1 MSEGPRVIPN
11 VCVPST
17 IHYPLFTIHFPLSS
31 RPALPLADQVRMN
44 TLAVILA
51 RAGSKGLPDKCVLPL
66 CGRPVIAYTIAH
78 AQQSRYVTDIVLTTD
93 STRAKSL
100 AQAAGVTVIDR
111 PADLATDTA
120 RVDDAVRHAVDQY
133 EAEDGGCVD
142 VVVILYGNIPVRGDG
157 IIDQC
162 VNHLIETGCDSVR
175 TLTPAGKHHPDWAHK
190 LDGDR
195 MVQYRV
201 NSIHRRQELEPVY
214 FHDSAV
220 VAVTRD
226 ALFAAAG
233 QEDPHQFF
241 GADRRGVIQK
251 PEDTVDVDT
260 CADFYMAEAILR
272 MRSEQTIVDR
282 PTGASRRPAFTAAIA
297 VGG

>member
-1 MSEGPRVIPN
+1 
-11 VCVPST
+11 
-17 IHYPLFTIHFPLSS
+17 
-31 RPALPLADQVRMN
+31 MN

-66 CGRPVIAYTIAH
+66 AGRPVIAYTIAH

-93 STRAKSL
+93 SPRARSL
-100 AQAAGVTVIDR
+100 AHAAGIDVIDR
-111 PADLATDTA
+111 PAELAADTA
-120 RVDDAVRHAVDQY
+120 RVDDAVRHAVQQY
-133 EAEDGGCVD
+133 EAEDGGRVD
-142 VVVILYGNIPVRGDG
+142 VVVILYGNVPVRGEG
-157 IIDQC
+157 IIDRC
-162 VNHLIETGCDSVR
+162 VNHLIEARCDSVR

-190 LDGDR
+190 LDDDR
-195 MVQYRV
+195 MIQHRV

-220 VAVTRD
+220 IVVTRD

-233 QEDPHQFF
+233 QDDPHRFF
-241 GADRRGVIQK
+241 GADRRGVVQN
-251 PEDTVDVDT
+251 PEDTVDIDT
-260 CADFYMAEAILR
+260 RADFYLAEAILR
-272 MRSEQTIVDR
+272 MRSEQNTIDR